1 VKPNDETNDEHND
14 EDRSPPM
21 SRSPSVI
28 DPDALKAY
36 SLRVWMY
43 KQGEMVSLMI
53 HLGDRLG
60 LYEAMDG
67 AGPLTSVELAKRT
80 GLKER
85 WLREWLR
92 GQAAA
97 GLLEYRPGENEGDE
111 GRFELTPV
119 GAAVLADEEGS
130 LAFASGAFTGGTPPE
145 IVDKLA
151 DAFRTGIGLSYE
163 EQGPNAAHR
172 TERML
177 GSWVRLALVPR
188 IIPALDGVHE
198 KLKAGAVAADVGC
211 GSGVA
216 LVAMAEAYPQSRFVG
231 YDPNSHAI
239 ERAREQIEER
249 GLKNVELHVAG
260 GESLPEAPTYD
271 FILTF
276 DCIHDMPFPDRVIA
290 AIRRAIR
297 PDGTWLI
304 KDIRSKPR
312 FEDNLGHPTLA
323 MFYGFS
329 VSACMSSALSEPGGA
344 GLGTLGFNPEVAE
357 RMVRKAGFTRFT
369 LHDFED
375 PANLYYEVRP

>member
-1 VKPNDETNDEHND
+1 
-14 EDRSPPM
+14 
-21 SRSPSVI
+21 
-28 DPDALKAY
+28 
-36 SLRVWMY
+36 
-43 KQGEMVSLMI
+43 MVSLMI

-60 LYEAMDG
+60 LYQAMQNV
-67 AGPLTSVELAKRT
+67 GPITAAELAAKT

-85 WLREWLR
+85 WLLEWLR

-97 GLLEYRPGENEGDE
+97 QLLDYRDADG
-111 GRFELTPV
+111 GRFELSPI
-119 GAAVLADEEGS
+119 GAAVLADEKGS
-130 LAFASGAFTGGTPPE
+130 ITFASGAFTGGTPPE

-163 EQGPNAAHR
+163 EMGPNAAHR

-177 GSWVRLALVPR
+177 GTWVRLALVPQ

-198 KLKAGAVAADVGC
+198 KLEAGAVVADVGC

-216 LVAMAEAYPQSRFVG
+216 LVAMAEAYPRSKFVG

-239 ERAREQIEER
+239 ERAHQQLAER
-249 GLKNVELHVAG
+249 GLSNVELHAAG
-260 GESLPEAPTYD
+260 GEKLPDEATFD
-271 FILTF
+271 FVLTF
-276 DCIHDMPFPDRVIA
+276 DCIHDMPHPETVIT

-312 FEDNLGHPTLA
+312 FEDNLGHPMLA

-329 VSACMSSALSEPGGA
+329 VSACMSSALSEPDGA

-357 RMVRKAGFTRFT
+357 RMVRAAGFTRFVE
-369 LHDFED
+369 HDFDD